1 MRDAFTGHSRLTV
14 SVLLGALALRLFFA
28 LACPHVAG
36 DSSIYESFAT
46 NLLKSGTY
54 SHLQAQ
60 EDKPLRP
67 TLLRVPGY
75 PLFLAAVFAAAG
87 TGNETAVRV
96 TQAVLDTFTCILIAL
111 IVFEISAGEERRRRK
126 IAQLALL
133 LAALCPFIAN
143 YAATILTEAPATLL
157 WTAATL
163 FGLRGLKQPAARRNW
178 FYAGLLTGTATLF
191 RPESG
196 ILAGIFGLVLFLREI
211 LQRHR
216 WKAALLSTTLMVAG
230 LLLVLIPWTV
240 RNAWTLKTFQ
250 MLAPT
255 HAQDAGERVPTGYL
269 EWCRTWLWTYRD
281 VGLYWF
287 PLEAYD
293 LPEGSLPAGRVD
305 NETQRRAVLGMME
318 RHNLDGDNLSPQSDS
333 AFAFIAGE
341 NRRHHPFRFYVVLP
355 VLRSLAMWFTP
366 RIEIL
371 GYEGNLFPIKEA
383 WRNDRV
389 DFSISLFL
397 FAVNIF
403 YIGFAALGAAS
414 VLRRTRSIEDF
425 ELFGLLAL
433 LIILIM
439 RTGFFAF
446 FSFPEP
452 RYVLETYSSIIVLAA
467 FAFWRNRDVPRT
479 KYGERPLHFSV
490 HVRGSSCPSD

>member
-1 MRDAFTGHSRLTV
+1 
-14 SVLLGALALRLFFA
+14 
-28 LACPHVAG
+28 
-36 DSSIYESFAT
+36 
-46 NLLKSGTY
+46 
-54 SHLQAQ
+54 
-60 EDKPLRP
+60 
-67 TLLRVPGY
+67 
-75 PLFLAAVFAAAG
+75 
-87 TGNETAVRV
+87 
-96 TQAVLDTFTCILIAL
+96 
-111 IVFEISAGEERRRRK
+111 
-126 IAQLALL
+126 
-133 LAALCPFIAN
+133 
-143 YAATILTEAPATLL
+143 
-157 WTAATL
+157 
-163 FGLRGLKQPAARRNW
+163 
-178 FYAGLLTGTATLF
+178 
-191 RPESG
+191 
-196 ILAGIFGLVLFLREI
+196 
-211 LQRHR
+211 
-216 WKAALLSTTLMVAG
+216 
-230 LLLVLIPWTV
+230 
-240 RNAWTLKTFQ
+240 
-250 MLAPT
+250 
-255 HAQDAGERVPTGYL
+255 
-269 EWCRTWLWTYRD
+269 
-281 VGLYWF
+281 
-287 PLEAYD
+287 
-293 LPEGSLPAGRVD
+293 
-305 NETQRRAVLGMME
+305 ME